1 MANLSLR
8 VVQQKIAQSG
18 FFLAFCAVAALSL
31 VMVTQV
37 WANEGERL
45 AKVGLAQEAGLAR
58 GEILHKAD
66 IRYGVSHPL
75 ASFEGSLDASHVA
88 SEVIFDSSAPEK
100 ISGSVVVDLL
110 GFSSRNK
117 ARDNHARRSLQT
129 KTFPTASLQLTGLR
143 QLESLQADAAGG
155 RRVRGSCIAELNLH
169 GQRSDWPVEV
179 ELQWSADELVVSSS
193 FTVLLDDFSIRR
205 DKLFGMPIRNE
216 VPVSVELHY
225 RRR

>member
-1 MANLSLR
+1 MHQKVDFGNPKRPFYFLTTPKTVFTFPSVSSDFCLLMEASMANLSLR

-45 AKVGLAQEAGLAR
+45 AKASLAQEAGLAR

-75 ASFEGSLDASHVA
+75 ASFEGSLDASHVV
-88 SEVIFDSSAPEK
+88 SEILFDSSAPEK

-117 ARDNHARRSLQT
+117 ARDN
-129 KTFPTASLQLTGLR
+129 
-143 QLESLQADAAGG
+143 
-155 RRVRGSCIAELNLH
+155 
-169 GQRSDWPVEV
+169 
-179 ELQWSADELVVSSS
+179 
-193 FTVLLDDFSIRR
+193 
-205 DKLFGMPIRNE
+205 
-216 VPVSVELHY
+216 
-225 RRR
+225 